1 LSVILILFGVSGSGK
16 TTIGRQLADAL
27 SIPFFDADDFHPP
40 SNIKKMRSARPLDD
54 ADRQPWLET
63 LATSIADWQEQG
75 GAVLACSALRETYRE
90 TLGSRCGENI
100 CWVLLQGSEEV
111 LADRLK
117 GRKGH
122 FFDRQLLNSQLDTLE
137 VPDYGWLVDIESSP
151 QEIVN
156 KILTRLRSR

>member
-1 LSVILILFGVSGSGK
+1 MILILFGVSGSGK
-16 TTIGRQLADAL
+16 TTIGRQLADVL
-27 SIPFFDADDFHPP
+27 GLPFFDADDFHPP
-40 SNIKKMRSARPLDD
+40 SNVERMASGRPLDD

-90 TLGSRCGENI
+90 TLGSQCGENI
-100 CWVLLQGSEEV
+100 RWVLLQGCEEV

-117 GRKGH
+117 GRKDH
-122 FFDRQLLNSQLDTLE
+122 FFDRQLLSSQLDTLE

>member
-1 LSVILILFGVSGSGK
+1 MIIILFGVSGSGK

-40 SNIKKMRSARPLDD
+40 SNIEKMANGHPLDD
-54 ADRQPWLET
+54 GDRQPWLET

-90 TLGSRCGENI
+90 TLGSQCGQNI
-100 CWVLLQGSEEV
+100 RWILLQGSEEV
-111 LADRLK
+111 LADRLES
-117 GRKGH
+117 RKGH
-122 FFDRQLLNSQLDTLE
+122 FFDRKLLCSQLETLE
-137 VPDYGWLVDIESSP
+137 IPDYGWQFDVELSS

-156 KILTRLRSR
+156 NILERLRSE